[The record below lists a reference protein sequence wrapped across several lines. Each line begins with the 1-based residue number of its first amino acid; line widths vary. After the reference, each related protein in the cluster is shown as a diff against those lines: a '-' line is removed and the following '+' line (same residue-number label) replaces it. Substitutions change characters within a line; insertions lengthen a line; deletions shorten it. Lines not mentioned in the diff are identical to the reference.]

1 LPEDTLSHF
10 EVIMV
15 FRGFRK
21 FAKKRLLAS
30 QCTSVRLYTW
40 KNSAP
45 TKNILMKNYEYSSKK
60 FMKNSVS
67 LNSDKNNG
75 YPISKDQHIF
85 MIKSRSI
92 FLRMR
97 NISNKICRE
106 IQNTF

>member
-1 LPEDTLSHF
+1 
-10 EVIMV
+10 
-15 FRGFRK
+15 
-21 FAKKRLLAS
+21 
-30 QCTSVRLYTW
+30 
-40 KNSAP
+40 
-45 TKNILMKNYEYSSKK
+45 MKNYEYSSKK